1 MIDVLTQG
9 ERIVMQ
15 IILPNERQNGLA
27 GVHDKLAGVNIN
39 KLFQENQSN
48 IKVKVKMPKFK
59 ISHSASLSDYLLNLG
74 IKDMFAEG
82 VADFS
87 GIDGTRNLH
96 VSFIQQKVFIEVNEE
111 GSEAAAATG
120 MGMMMRSMPLP
131 PEEFTMD
138 HPFIFYIRDKL
149 TGMLLFEGR
158 ISDPTASN

>member
-1 MIDVLTQG
+1 
-9 ERIVMQ
+9 MQ
-15 IILPNERQNGLA
+15 IVLPNQRQNGL
-27 GVHDKLAGVNIN
+27 VSIHDKLAGVNIN
-39 KLFQENQSN
+39 QLFQDNQSQ

-59 ISHSASLSDYLLNLG
+59 ISHSASLSDHIKELG
-74 IKDMFAEG
+74 MRDMFSEG
-82 VADFS
+82 AADFS

-158 ISDPTASN
+158 ISDPTATN